1 MKTDID
7 LLIGSTGQLPA
18 DMSLPDFEGCV
29 LVELMK
35 LEVKHAKGM
44 KSVIGSESRKQWP
57 NHAKQPEG
65 MVGHKDAVFH

>member
-1 MKTDID
+1 M
-7 LLIGSTGQLPA
+7 LVGSTVQLPA
-18 DMSLPDFEGCV
+18 DTSLPDFEGWV

-57 NHAKQPEG
+57 HHAKQPEG
-65 MVGHKDAVFH
+65 MVGCKDAVFH